1 MRTSLA
7 FLCVLATLSIAS
19 ATRLISTTDLVLPGL
34 SDAPDFC
41 HGLECPP
48 FKMLKNTSQYQ
59 LREYEGGTAP
69 RLIAPSKILPAS
81 SDMLLGIHLLILH
94 VVGFMKRWL

>member
-1 MRTSLA
+1 MRTSVA
-7 FLCVLATLSIAS
+7 FLCVLATVSIAS
-19 ATRLISTTDLVLPGL
+19 ATRLISTTGLVLPGL

-59 LREYEGGTAP
+59 LREYEGGKAP
-69 RLIAPSKILPAS
+69 RLIAPSILPAS

-94 VVGFMKRWL
+94 VVGFTKRWL